1 MTEKQTN
8 DSGPAETLQI
18 LRTQSLTTVV
28 FQELERRIM
37 EGELLS
43 GERINEKQLAEEQG
57 VSRGPI
63 REACRRLEEAGLVE
77 IKVNRGVF
85 VRELKF
91 IDLLEIYDIRAALFG
106 FAGRVLARVVSMEQT
121 EQLENL
127 VERMRT
133 YADEGNLEEYYP
145 LNLEFHATL
154 MAFTNNK
161 RLAKL
166 YDGMNKELNLF
177 RRQALVAGKNIS
189 VSCDE
194 HQDIV
199 NALRGGN
206 PSKIASAM
214 RMHSL
219 AGRNRLM
226 RVVPSDEAKGFVGAW
241 DED

>member
-133 YADEGNLEEYYP
+133 
-145 LNLEFHATL
+145 
-154 MAFTNNK
+154 
-161 RLAKL
+161 
-166 YDGMNKELNLF
+166 
-177 RRQALVAGKNIS
+177 
-189 VSCDE
+189 
-194 HQDIV
+194 
-199 NALRGGN
+199 
-206 PSKIASAM
+206 
-214 RMHSL
+214 
-219 AGRNRLM
+219 
-226 RVVPSDEAKGFVGAW
+226 
-241 DED
+241 